1 MLPTSEPHVNDSS
14 SASVV
19 KPASRR
25 PWRLGLRFSLRT
37 FLIGITVFCIV
48 LAWRL
53 HRAKEQRAAAA
64 AIQAAGGWAYYDYQF
79 TDPKSLDIDPQ
90 ARPWEPDWLLK
101 LVGID
106 FFHDVVSVN
115 LVYNDDGP
123 KRLDNNKRP
132 TNIAPHLSHFPR
144 LRFLLMSGAWV
155 DDAGMA
161 EVGQLRGLEV
171 LYQWDGQHITDAGA
185 EHLRGLPRLR
195 YIHLGM
201 SQVGD
206 KGIAAI
212 ASLPSLEGLAMQRN
226 RLSDA
231 GLAHFAGH
239 PKLKELW
246 VGNLATPSPI
256 TDAGVVHLAKI
267 PNLEE
272 LDLQYTQVTP
282 GGLKPLQALP
292 HLKRLLLDGS
302 TANDLDAVAPMFP
315 NCKVDARRKT
325 TGETVVQQPDI
336 DLPPSD

>member
-1 MLPTSEPHVNDSS
+1 MPESPPTSEPH
-14 SASVV
+14 
-19 KPASRR
+19 KHRR
-25 PWRLGLRFSLRT
+25 FGVRFSLRT
-37 FLIGITVFCIV
+37 FLIGITLFCIV

-53 HRAKEQRAAAA
+53 HRAKEQRDAAA
-64 AIQAAGGWAYYDYQF
+64 AIHAAGGWAYYDYQF
-79 TDPKSLDIDPQ
+79 TDPKSVDIDPL

-115 LVYNDDGP
+115 LVYNEDGP
-123 KRLDNNKRP
+123 QRLDNNKPP
-132 TNIAPHLSHFPR
+132 TNIAPQLAQFRR
-144 LRFLLMSGAWV
+144 LRFLFMSGAWV

-161 EVGQLRGLEV
+161 EVGKLRHLEK
-171 LYQWDGQHITDAGA
+171 LYQWEGQHITDTGA

-195 YIHLGM
+195 FIHLGS

-212 ASLPSLEGLAMQRN
+212 ASLPSLEGVSMQRN
-226 RLSDA
+226 KISDA
-231 GLAHFAGH
+231 GLAHFTGH

-246 VGNLATPSPI
+246 IGNIMAPSPI

-272 LDLQYTQVTP
+272 LDLQFTQVTVA
-282 GGLKPLQALP
+282 GLKPLQTLP
-292 HLKRLLLDGS
+292 KLKNLMLDGS

-315 NCKVDARRKT
+315 NCKVDARRKP
-325 TGETVVQQPDI
+325 TGEEVLQQPEI
-336 DLPPSD
+336 DLPLE